1 MLFDLSNDRPDA
13 WLLFISSPQTMA
25 QEASPNE
32 SHLTAMRVDQL
43 LQEVIHVHGR
53 GGAIALSCDDGQSL
67 TYSDLNTRV
76 AAVAISLRALGLR
89 RGQRVALVGEGGAD
103 VVVLLLAVIRAGAC
117 AVPLNARMSISEV
130 LAICAHCEP
139 QFIYFST
146 KVSADAASHAACR
159 PGDPASERV
168 FEDGLLAVAQVSE
181 WGTDDAGD
189 SVQDVAIMIYTSGTT
204 GDPKGVMLTHANL
217 EFITGVSLQQKVLLP
232 TDKVFHALPLAHSFG
247 LISVLLC
254 GLRAGAEILLVARF
268 SAERLA
274 RALLH
279 EEITVF
285 QGVPAMYARLFEWAS
300 ETGTKLKPN
309 RLRMLYIG
317 GSQIDATRKAQTE
330 DLLGVPLHHG
340 YGLTES
346 GPAATRT
353 FGHPPP
359 TDVTA
364 GWPIPGVQVSLRD
377 AQGRTVPQGKRG
389 EIWIRGPNVMKGYFR
404 DPAQTRQAVDLDGWL
419 HSGDV
424 GVFGLEGDLSVVG
437 RIKEM
442 IICGGFN
449 VFPAEVEKVIATWPS
464 VAQCAVVGQMCAGD
478 EEVVAF
484 VEPMAGCTVDVP
496 ALQRHLRQRLT
507 PYKLPKWIEVLDRLP
522 ASSTGKILKSALKQ
536 RVSGKGD
543 PPAVL
548 ADPGERLYVVDE
560 RSDHNPQSNERWS
573 RLNRGDSNEPSCAR

>member
-1 MLFDLSNDRPDA
+1 MV
-13 WLLFISSPQTMA
+13 WQT
-25 QEASPNE
+25 SPNE
-32 SHLTAMRVDQL
+32 SDLPAMRVDQL

-53 GGAIALSCDDGQSL
+53 GRAIALRCDDGLPL
-67 TYSDLNTRV
+67 TYSDLDARVSAV
-76 AAVAISLRALGLR
+76 AASLRTLGLR
-89 RGQRVALVGEGGAD
+89 RGQRVVLVGEGGAD
-103 VVVLLLAVIRAGAC
+103 VVVLLLAAIRAGAC
-117 AVPLNARMSISEV
+117 AVPLSARMSISEI
-130 LAICAHCEP
+130 LTICAHCEP
-139 QFIYFST
+139 QLIYFST
-146 KVSADAASHAACR
+146 KMSADAASHAACR

-168 FEDGLLAVAQVSE
+168 FEDGLLAVAQASE
-181 WGTDDAGD
+181 WCTDDACD
-189 SVQDVAIMIYTSGTT
+189 SAQDVAIMIYTSGTT
-204 GDPKGVMLTHANL
+204 GDPKGVMLSHANL
-217 EFITGVSLQQKVLLP
+217 EFVTGVSLQQEVLLP
-232 TDKVFHALPLAHSFG
+232 SDKIFHALPLAHSYG
-247 LISVLLC
+247 LISALLC
-254 GLRAGAEILLVARF
+254 GLRAGAEILLLARF

-300 ETGTKLKPN
+300 ETGTTLKPN

-317 GSQIDATRKAQTE
+317 GSQIDATRKAQAE

-346 GPAATRT
+346 APAATRT

-377 AQGRTVPQGKRG
+377 ALGRSVPQGERG

-404 DPAQTRQAVDLDGWL
+404 DPAQTRQAIDPDGWL

-424 GVFGLEGDLSVVG
+424 GVFGPQGDLSVVG

-449 VFPAEVEKVIATWPS
+449 VFPAEVEKVIATWPD
-464 VAQCAVVGQMCAGD
+464 VAQCAVVGQARAGD

-484 VEPMAGCTVDVP
+484 VEPMAGRVVDVP

-507 PYKLPKWIEVLDRLP
+507 PYKLPKRIEVLDRLP
-522 ASSTGKILKSALKQ
+522 ASSTGKILKTALKQ
-536 RVSGKGD
+536 RAPGKEGD
-543 PPAVL
+543 PVAVPT
-548 ADPGERLYVVDE
+548 DPGERFYVVGE
-560 RSDHNPQSNERWS
+560 RSDHNPQFTEGWS
-573 RLNRGDSNEPSCAR
+573 RSNRGDSDEPSRAR